1 MRNVFAANR
10 MRLRKS
16 RALWICMGLVFL
28 FTVYMVLTGYN
39 SSLRYGSEM
48 GLEDSLFGVLPFG
61 GLVLSAFFALFL
73 GTEFGDG
80 TVRNKIIAGRSR
92 VEIYLANLLT
102 CFLGCTAIF
111 LAWTLAGFVGLP
123 LFGLWKIGTKAFL
136 VKMAVDYFSVLSL
149 TALLVPVCHMISNK
163 ATCAVVSIFT
173 DFGILLAGS
182 YFYNSLC
189 EPETMQEFISFS
201 QEEGAV
207 YGDLIPNPAYIGGS
221 LRTVYQWMLNLLPSG
236 QQIWVADE
244 PVTEPVK
251 MCLCSLAVIA
261 AATAI
266 GLALFR
272 RKELK

>member
-16 RALWICMGLVFL
+16 RALWVCMGIVFL
-28 FTVYMVLTGYN
+28 FTVYMVLSGYN

-48 GLEDSLFGVLPFG
+48 ALEDYIFGVLPFG

-80 TVRNKIIAGRSR
+80 TVRNKIIAGRSKA
-92 VEIYLANLLT
+92 EIYLANLLT

-111 LAWTLAGFVGLP
+111 LAWTIGGFVGLP
-123 LFGLWKIGTKAFL
+123 FFGLWKIGAKAYL
-136 VKMAVDYFSVLSL
+136 VKMIVDYVSALSL
-149 TALLVPVCHMISNK
+149 TALLVPVCHLIANK

-182 YFYNSLC
+182 YFYNALC
-189 EPETMQEFISFS
+189 EPEMVQEYITIS
-201 QEEGAV
+201 QEEGV
-207 YGDLIPNPAYIGGS
+207 VFGDLVPNPAYIGGR

-251 MCLCSLAVIA
+251 MCLWSLAVIA
-261 AATAI
+261 AATGI